1 MVQKNRSVWRVW
13 KVGEARNGK
22 VSTLADAATRVKR
35 IRALSFLWVSEW
47 PRGHHIGMLSSNCGL
62 SNKDM

>member
-35 IRALSFLWVSEW
+35 IRALHFLWVSEW
-47 PRGHHIGMLSSNCGL
+47 PHGRHIGMLSSNCGL